1 MEKQIRVDAALLL
14 RLIGQ
19 QFGGLPLPSG
29 KRQNAKNK
37 MNDKRRKIPNLNINI
52 FHLMC

>member
-1 MEKQIRVDAALLL
+1 MYVFTYLVKPITGSFGGTGMEKQIRVDAALLL

-29 KRQNAKNK
+29 KRQNAKK
-37 MNDKRRKIPNLNINI
+37 TK
-52 FHLMC
+52 